1 MLGSKAF
8 LTPRRLRHTVQT
20 LGPTKSALCAVVRE
34 GTSMKAIPTRHI
46 KLRFRTPYCAKTGS
60 ALRHCK
66 RTWRTVG
73 LSPHRPQVGGSFP
86 VSRQDSR
93 VCYRKGPC
101 LGYPSEN
108 IGPNED
114 TELKGLRWMRSQS
127 SSPSPDQPPVVDTT
141 ALLGW
146 QHGTLSTTTT
156 VLKHTHFDSTSG
168 HDTPAAMP
176 RSLFMLVQEGA
187 EHPSASPARYEA
199 TPASNAKSSRKRSS
213 DEAAGGSRARPKC
226 SRPGSRASNLQPP
239 SRARS
244 LLLPDGYGRASEPP
258 LVVVD
263 DPASSSSTGTVS
275 SQGGLTSGK
284 GDDSSDGPDGLSRPR
299 KAGGGSGQVSTG
311 EGLTMGKLED
321 AMKKHLPEV
330 RSTHSAAIQWIGA
343 PHQTGVAGAGASPHA
358 AGGPL
363 PASTLL
369 R

>member
-73 LSPHRPQVGGSFP
+73 LSPHRPQV
-86 VSRQDSR
+86 SRQDSR
-93 VCYRKGPC
+93 VCYRKGP
-101 LGYPSEN
+101 
-108 IGPNED
+108 
-114 TELKGLRWMRSQS
+114 
-127 SSPSPDQPPVVDTT
+127 
-141 ALLGW
+141 
-146 QHGTLSTTTT
+146 
-156 VLKHTHFDSTSG
+156 
-168 HDTPAAMP
+168 
-176 RSLFMLVQEGA
+176 EGA